1 MSWSVPWRNELT
13 DASLPSKSESSA
25 STTRGLP
32 ALSSA
37 GDGCASLPELVRRSK
52 GGNRDAFALVYEQCA
67 PAVHALL
74 RASLPHE
81 QCEDLHQEVF
91 VTAWSTLPRFDLQ
104 QPFAPW
110 VYGIARNLLR
120 QRLREFARSRTSSV
134 ALEELPAK
142 GGIVAPLPTVGE
154 PNATSNR
161 AERALRHLHA
171 LPDAEREILGLR
183 IIEGL
188 GAQAIAELIQSTPGS
203 VRVRVH
209 RALQRLR
216 RLCQEDSE

>member
-1 MSWSVPWRNELT
+1 MSWSVPWRSDLT
-13 DASLPSKSESSA
+13 DGSLPSKPVASA
-25 STTRGLP
+25 STARGLA

-37 GDGCASLPELVRRSK
+37 VKDCASLPELVRRSK
-52 GGNRDAFALVYEQCA
+52 EGDRDAFALVYEQCA

-74 RASLPHE
+74 RASLPQE

-91 VTAWSTLPRFDLQ
+91 VAAWSTLARFDLR
-104 QPFAPW
+104 QPFTPW

-120 QRLREFARSRTSSV
+120 QRLRELARHRSSSV
-134 ALEELPAK
+134 ALEELPATA
-142 GGIVAPLPTVGE
+142 GMGASHPSNGE
-154 PNATSNR
+154 LHTARSR

-171 LPDAEREILGLR
+171 LPDSEREILGLR

-209 RALQRLR
+209 RALQHLR
-216 RLCQEDSE
+216 RLCQEEQE

>member
-1 MSWSVPWRNELT
+1 
-13 DASLPSKSESSA
+13 
-25 STTRGLP
+25 
-32 ALSSA
+32 
-37 GDGCASLPELVRRSK
+37 LPELVRLSK
-52 GGNRDAFALVYEQCA
+52 EGDRDAFAQVYEQCA

-74 RASLPHE
+74 RASLPQQ

-91 VTAWSTLPRFDLQ
+91 VAAWSKLDRFDLG
-104 QPFAPW
+104 QPFTPW
-110 VYGIARNLLR
+110 VYGIARNMLR
-120 QRLREFARSRTSSV
+120 QRFRELARQRTRSMALDEIPASTASGLGASSG
-134 ALEELPAK
+134 ADGHASKL
-142 GGIVAPLPTVGE
+142 
-154 PNATSNR
+154 R
-161 AERALRHLHA
+161 AERALHHLQT

-216 RLCQEDSE
+216 RLCQEEQE